1 MSDTDTLLHRVLLVL
16 DVQTEYVREL
26 QQQPIDKDALMNLLH
41 RRYAVAVGVYDPAD
55 DLPATPAPA
64 PADQLERAQ
73 DDIADLRAAV
83 EELTARV
90 DAEGAQRAAIVARL
104 MNMAVEVGRL
114 GQSAERCRECVWA
127 NKEITNGR
135 D

>member
-1 MSDTDTLLHRVLLVL
+1 MCSDTLLHRVLLVL

-41 RRYAVAVGVYDPAD
+41 RHYAVAVGVYDPAD
-55 DLPATPAPA
+55 DLPATPPPA

-73 DDIADLRAAV
+73 DDIADLKGAV

-90 DAEGAQRAAIVARL
+90 DALNAQHAALCNRV
-104 MNMAVEVGRL
+104 MNMAIEVGRL
-114 GQSAERCRECVWA
+114 NGQCLSCVWVDH
-127 NKEITNGR
+127 KGEK
-135 D
+135 